1 MIGVERPDLVI
12 LLGARL
18 GLFLGGRSGA
28 IVPDNARVVQICSD
42 ASEIGRLRDVDL
54 AIEADCAE
62 ALGATLAAAGAEG
75 FADYG
80 DWPARSVAA
89 KTLFARAYPDH
100 DAPGGVHPYH
110 AAAAVAEA
118 GGPGA
123 VYVMDG
129 GEAASWAGACIKPD
143 GPGRVL
149 SHGYLGCLGTGPG
162 FAIGAQLAHP
172 DRRVIQVTGD
182 GAMGF
187 HIQEF
192 DTMVRHKLPIVTV
205 VMNNQVWGMSIHGQ
219 QIMFG
224 QNYSVITR
232 LGITRYADIAGAFG
246 CHGERVETYDQIAP
260 AMQRALKSGK
270 PALIE
275 IMTDPDVIHPI
286 TLSMLGQAAESSKDV
301 VIPYYENIPTGAA

>member
-1 MIGVERPDLVI
+1 
-12 LLGARL
+12 
-18 GLFLGGRSGA
+18 
-28 IVPDNARVVQICSD
+28 
-42 ASEIGRLRDVDL
+42 
-54 AIEADCAE
+54 
-62 ALGATLAAAGAEG
+62 
-75 FADYG
+75 
-80 DWPARSVAA
+80 
-89 KTLFARAYPDH
+89 
-100 DAPGGVHPYH
+100 
-110 AAAAVAEA
+110 
-118 GGPGA
+118 
-123 VYVMDG
+123 
-129 GEAASWAGACIKPD
+129 
-143 GPGRVL
+143 
-149 SHGYLGCLGTGPG
+149 
-162 FAIGAQLAHP
+162 
-172 DRRVIQVTGD
+172 
-182 GAMGF
+182 MGF